1 MIKLYHMYPSNKN
14 IFLVTENWLI
24 VLCLVIEL
32 QSLVSTE
39 LDQSELITIDEMLNL
54 SIALILMLFTSERMK
69 SK

>member
-1 MIKLYHMYPSNKN
+1 MIKLYHMYPSNKS